1 MRTKLTLLA
10 FSTVLFLFT
19 SCDSFST
26 ATHTPQQIKKAS
38 SWSETDEPPTFESCQ
53 SLAQDEQFDCFK
65 STLTA
70 LIDNALYEVELVANQ
85 EIDKE
90 IVLVIAVTQEGE
102 VELNAIENADFVF
115 DAIPSLS
122 TVLEDVIASAPKA
135 VPAVKTNV
143 GVKVATEVKLPI
155 RITASVSE

>member
-10 FSTVLFLFT
+10 FYSVSFLFI

-53 SLAQDEQFDCFK
+53 NLAQDQQFDCFK

-70 LIDNALYEVELVANQ
+70 MVDNALYEVELIANQ
-85 EIDKE
+85 EIDEE
-90 IVLVIAVTQEGE
+90 IVLIIEVTQDGGL
-102 VELNAIENADFVF
+102 ELKTIENADFVF

-122 TVLEDVIASAPKA
+122 SVLEEFFASAPKA
-135 VPAVKTNV
+135 IPAVKTNV
-143 GVKVATEVKLPI
+143 GVKVAAQVKLPI